1 MASTVNLNANNSN
14 VNNSSSLASNGATA
28 SAPAPLNSAVSPNT
42 MASRAA
48 GRSSAN
54 IKGGHDLGR
63 RQSGSPVDGGQR
75 RPSSQKAWTQ
85 NINPATQ
92 KQPNTYTQQNGAASG
107 RKSVISPS
115 PASKESSTP
124 DQHAHDRLIFLL
136 TAAIGSNVSLTMKDG
151 EKFAGIFSGSTLE
164 SNETILILKMA
175 RHPPSVSDSSSSP
188 STAATTQSNGVSQSE
203 SPYVGSGPDHQFSV
217 MSRISPVWTSNP
229 YQRPEW
235 QPRTRNGASSGFRTD
250 TDISGNQPGRERQL
264 QRWEPS
270 GSDATLDWAPE
281 SSGTAGW
288 DQFETNA
295 RLFGATSSYDE
306 NIYTTRID
314 RSDPSYKRKEA
325 EAARIA
331 REIESTDTDNAHMRE
346 ERGHTHQHDD
356 ADEEA
361 KYSGVRRD
369 VVAPLPTG
377 QPNKYM
383 PPARRP
389 PTGQPTVP
397 SAPVDPAIISAQL
410 ARPDSHAKASTP
422 ASQPKEA
429 PSGKAAAQPEKEKEK
444 ASTAVPKA
452 TAEALKT
459 VASNGAIEA
468 ERKAAAAAG
477 ASSQPSAASSTP
489 RTGAE
494 NAASNVET
502 EVLDH
507 FRRFANDEKMK
518 LQERR
523 RNQASYDRTIKLNE
537 LMKFSKNF
545 KLGTPVPKDL
555 VPILAKDP
563 SKQEEIIERAKR
575 QHEEKNAAM
584 PNKPSTATPATSS
597 VSSNATADAKPATR
611 NSATPRYE
619 GGNGLPGAAPDRQG
633 GYGRGGR
640 QGYPPMGPHAGRQLQ
655 HPGGH
660 PGRGGPG
667 LLSHRLVEI
676 QQQRKGA
683 NMGPSPAPL
692 PTQDARMQQHHQQQP
707 QQPSSQHQQPPA
719 SSAGDQGPSNGPP
732 KAATHTPT
740 SSSASTKFNV
750 RAMEFKPNPAAS
762 TFTPASAAGSSS
774 AATPVNTRPQSVPR
788 ATSPTAFFGSKK
800 PLPASERP
808 LIVNGFNPVKRMKKE
823 ATDAGSKDYAFNGG
837 IPPAYRTAPTWD
849 VSAIN
854 EKKTYAD
861 MFKPPVVAASASP
874 QSRALNAQIPHQQ
887 QLPYHIQHAGHNM
900 PPQNAPP
907 THLIPPQQ
915 PPMHYDDHHR
925 MQMSASSS
933 QVFPSPRLQHSTPMA
948 YQHSVGPH
956 NQMAMHGV
964 PPYYPQPG
972 HVRHYPNGPQF
983 SNPPTAAP
991 MMAQTSNGPYMNM
1004 PPQSMTPYNPP
1015 MQMFSPN
1022 PSHVYPQHAPPM
1034 QTHSGYPSPSR
1045 GAPMMMHQ
1053 GSQQG
1058 PPPQPMMAMNGQ
1070 QGQGYYPPQQ
1080 PGHMPPMR
1088 PGHHQQHPH
1097 FASSPHQAHN
1107 YPHHQ
1112 YRNQAQNNN
1121 NNNNNFNQMPHGP
1134 PPPMQP
1140 QGGPPPAAT
1149 PSTHPTEAPE
1159 EVK

>member
-1 MASTVNLNANNSN
+1 MASAVN
-14 VNNSSSLASNGATA
+14 SLPSNGAGAT
-28 SAPAPLNSAVSPNT
+28 PLNSSVSPNT

-48 GRSSAN
+48 GRPSSGV
-54 IKGGHDLGR
+54 KGADVSR

-92 KQPNTYTQQNGAASG
+92 KPSSPYPQQNGTAS
-107 RKSVISPS
+107 RKSAMSPS
-115 PASKESSTP
+115 PASNKESSTP

-151 EKFAGIFSGSTLE
+151 EKFTGIFSGSTLE
-164 SNETILILKMA
+164 SNETIIILKMA
-175 RHPPSVSDSSSSP
+175 RHPPSDSE
-188 STAATTQSNGVSQSE
+188 AASTQSNGVSQTK
-203 SPYVGSGPDHQFSV
+203 SPYVGSGPDHQLMIYVQDITCLDIPSL
-217 MSRISPVWTSNP
+217 STSGVAAKE
-229 YQRPEW
+229 Q
-235 QPRTRNGASSGFRTD
+235 NGPSSGFRTD

-270 GSDATLDWAPE
+270 GTDATIEWAPE
-281 SSGTAGW
+281 SENTGAGW

-314 RSDPSYKRKEA
+314 RSDPSYKHKEA

-331 REIESTDTDNAHMRE
+331 REIESSNTDNVHMRE
-346 ERGHTHQHDD
+346 ERGHVQHDD
-356 ADEEA
+356 IDEEA

-369 VVAPLPTG
+369 ASAVAPLPSG

-397 SAPVDPAIISAQL
+397 GAPVDPAIISAQV
-410 ARPDSHAKASTP
+410 ARPDSQTKAP
-422 ASQPKEA
+422 SQPKETPAA
-429 PSGKAAAQPEKEKEK
+429 PSSKEPQEK
-444 ASTAVPKA
+444 APTAPTAPKST
-452 TAEALKT
+452 EALKS
-459 VASNGAIEA
+459 VASNGAIDA
-468 ERKAAAAAG
+468 ERKVA
-477 ASSQPSAASSTP
+477 AASSSQASVTSSAP
-489 RTGAE
+489 RTGGE

-563 SKQEEIIERAKR
+563 SKQEEIIERAKK
-575 QHEEKNAAM
+575 QHEEKNAAV
-584 PNKPSTATPATSS
+584 PTKPTAATPTA
-597 VSSNATADAKPATR
+597 SNAASAETKPASR
-611 NSATPRYE
+611 NAGASRYE
-619 GGNGLPGAAPDRQG
+619 GGNGLPGAIPDRQG
-633 GYGRGGR
+633 SYGRGR
-640 QGYPPMGPHAGRQLQ
+640 QVYPPMGPHAGRQLQ

-660 PGRGGPG
+660 PGRAGPG

-676 QQQRKGA
+676 QQQRKGS
-683 NMGPSPAPL
+683 NIGPVPTPL
-692 PTQDARMQQHHQQQP
+692 PAQDARVQP
-707 QQPSSQHQQPPA
+707 TGPT
-719 SSAGDQGPSNGPP
+719 GDQGPSNGPP
-732 KAATHTPT
+732 KAAHTPT

-762 TFTPASAAGSSS
+762 TFTPAGTAGGPSAT
-774 AATPVNTRPQSVPR
+774 AAVNARPQSVPR
-788 ATSPTAFFGSKK
+788 ATSPTAFFGSNK

-808 LIVNGFNPVKRMKKE
+808 LIVNSFNPVKRMKKE
-823 ATDAGSKDYAFNGG
+823 ITEAGSKDYAFNGG

-849 VSAIN
+849 VSPIN

-861 MFKPPVVAASASP
+861 MFKPPVTTASASP
-874 QSRALNAQIPHQQ
+874 QSRSSNTQMPHQQ
-887 QLPYHIQHAGHNM
+887 QLPYHLPHAGHNL
-900 PPQNAPP
+900 PPNSGPP

-915 PPMHYDDHHR
+915 PHAAPMHYDDHHR

-956 NQMAMHGV
+956 NQMAMGHGV

-983 SNPPTAAP
+983 SNPPNGGAP
-991 MMAQTSNGPYMNM
+991 MMAHQASNGPYMNM
-1004 PPQSMTPYNPP
+1004 PPQSITPYNPP

-1022 PSHVYPQHAPPM
+1022 PSHVYPQHVPPM

-1070 QGQGYYPPQQ
+1070 PGQSYYPPQQ
-1080 PGHMPPMR
+1080 PNHMPPIR

-1112 YRNQAQNNN
+1112 YRNQNQNNN
-1121 NNNNNFNQMPHGP
+1121 NNFTQIPHGP

-1140 QGGPPPAAT
+1140 QAGPPPTAA
-1149 PSTHPTEAPE
+1149 PGSHPTEAPE

>member
-1 MASTVNLNANNSN
+1 MASTVNNN
-14 VNNSSSLASNGATA
+14 VNSLPSNGAA
-28 SAPAPLNSAVSPNT
+28 STPLNSSVSPNT

-48 GRSSAN
+48 GRPSSGV
-54 IKGGHDLGR
+54 KGPDLSR

-92 KQPNTYTQQNGAASG
+92 KPSNTYPQQNGATSG
-107 RKSVISPS
+107 RKSVVSPS

-151 EKFAGIFSGSTLE
+151 EKFTGIFSGSTLE

-175 RHPPSVSDSSSSP
+175 RRPTSESDS
-188 STAATTQSNGVSQSE
+188 AQSNGVSQNEPS
-203 SPYVGSGPDHQFSV
+203 YVGSGSDHQLLIDVQDITCLDIQSL
-217 MSRISPVWTSNP
+217 STSGVVAKD
-229 YQRPEW
+229 Q
-235 QPRTRNGASSGFRTD
+235 NGASSGFRTD

-270 GSDATLDWAPE
+270 GTDATLDWTPE

-331 REIESTDTDNAHMRE
+331 REIESADTDNAHMRE
-346 ERGHTHQHDD
+346 ERGHVHQQDD
-356 ADEEA
+356 TDEEA

-397 SAPVDPAIISAQL
+397 GAPVDPAIISAQL
-410 ARPDSHAKASTP
+410 ARPDSQAKTP
-422 ASQPKEA
+422 TQPKETPA
-429 PSGKAAAQPEKEKEK
+429 KAVTQQEKEKEK
-444 ASTAVPKA
+444 TPTADSKSTDG
-452 TAEALKT
+452 LKT

-468 ERKAAAAAG
+468 ERKAAAAG
-477 ASSQPSAASSTP
+477 PSSQPSAASSTP
-489 RTGAE
+489 RTGGE

-584 PNKPSTATPATSS
+584 PNKPSAGTPVATSAGS
-597 VSSNATADAKPATR
+597 TNVTAEAKATSR
-611 NSATPRYE
+611 NSGSSRYE
-619 GGNGLPGAAPDRQG
+619 GGNGLPGATPDRQG

-640 QGYPPMGPHAGRQLQ
+640 QGYTPMGPHGGRQLQ

-683 NMGPSPAPL
+683 NMGNSSAPL
-692 PTQDARMQQHHQQQP
+692 PTQDARMQQQQQQQQP
-707 QQPSSQHQQPPA
+707 APPPPTG
-719 SSAGDQGPSNGPP
+719 SAGDQGQSNAPP

-762 TFTPASAAGSSS
+762 TFTPASAAGGSS

-788 ATSPTAFFGSKK
+788 ATSPAAFFGSKK
-800 PLPASERP
+800 PRPASERP

-874 QSRALNAQIPHQQ
+874 QSRALNAQMPHQQ
-887 QLPYHIQHAGHNM
+887 QLPYHLQHATHTM
-900 PPQNAPP
+900 PPQAAPP

-972 HVRHYPNGPQF
+972 HVRHYPTGPQF

-1022 PSHVYPQHAPPM
+1022 PSHRVPKPKSRRTHDDAP
-1034 QTHSGYPSPSR
+1034 
-1045 GAPMMMHQ
+1045 

-1058 PPPQPMMAMNGQ
+1058 PPPQPMMPMNGQ

-1112 YRNQAQNNN
+1112 YRSQTQNNNN
-1121 NNNNNFNQMPHGP
+1121 NNNNNFNQIPHGP

-1140 QGGPPPAAT
+1140 QGGQPPAPT
-1149 PSTHPTEAPE
+1149 PSVHPTEVPE

>member
-1 MASTVNLNANNSN
+1 MASTVNNN
-14 VNNSSSLASNGATA
+14 VNSLPSNGAA
-28 SAPAPLNSAVSPNT
+28 STPLNSSISPNT

-48 GRSSAN
+48 GRPSSGV
-54 IKGGHDLGR
+54 KGPDLSR

-85 NINPATQ
+85 NINPTTQ
-92 KQPNTYTQQNGAASG
+92 KPSNSYPQQNGAASG
-107 RKSVISPS
+107 RKSVVSPS

-151 EKFAGIFSGSTLE
+151 EKFTGIFSGSTLE

-175 RHPPSVSDSSSSP
+175 RRPLSESDS
-188 STAATTQSNGVSQSE
+188 AQSNGVSQNEPS
-203 SPYVGSGPDHQFSV
+203 YVGSGSDHQLLIDVQDITCLDIQSL
-217 MSRISPVWTSNP
+217 STSGVVAKD
-229 YQRPEW
+229 Q
-235 QPRTRNGASSGFRTD
+235 NGASSGFRTD

-270 GSDATLDWAPE
+270 GTDATLDWAPE

-331 REIESTDTDNAHMRE
+331 REIESADTDNAHMRE
-346 ERGHTHQHDD
+346 ERGHVHQQDD
-356 ADEEA
+356 TDEEA

-369 VVAPLPTG
+369 VAPLPTG

-397 SAPVDPAIISAQL
+397 GAPVDPAIISAQL
-410 ARPDSHAKASTP
+410 ARPDSQTKTP
-422 ASQPKEA
+422 TQPKETSA
-429 PSGKAAAQPEKEKEK
+429 KAVTQQEKEKEK
-444 ASTAVPKA
+444 APAAASKSS
-452 TAEALKT
+452 EGLKT

-468 ERKAAAAAG
+468 ERKATAAG
-477 ASSQPSAASSTP
+477 PSSQPSAASSTP

-584 PNKPSTATPATSS
+584 PNKPSTGTPATSAGS
-597 VSSNATADAKPATR
+597 TNVTMEAKATSR
-611 NSATPRYE
+611 NSGSSRNE
-619 GGNGLPGAAPDRQG
+619 GGNGLPGATPDRQG
-633 GYGRGGR
+633 SYGRGGR
-640 QGYPPMGPHAGRQLQ
+640 QGYTPMGPHSGRQLQ

-660 PGRGGPG
+660 SGRGGPG

-683 NMGPSPAPL
+683 NMGNSPAPL
-692 PTQDARMQQHHQQQP
+692 PTQDARMQQHQQQQP
-707 QQPSSQHQQPPA
+707 PPPPPTG
-719 SSAGDQGPSNGPP
+719 SAGDQGPSNAPP

-740 SSSASTKFNV
+740 SSSASTKLNV

-762 TFTPASAAGSSS
+762 TFTPASAAGGSS

-788 ATSPTAFFGSKK
+788 ATSPAAFFGSKK
-800 PLPASERP
+800 PRPASERP

-874 QSRALNAQIPHQQ
+874 QSRALNAQMPHQP
-887 QLPYHIQHAGHNM
+887 QLPYHLQHATHTM
-900 PPQNAPP
+900 PPQAAPP

-972 HVRHYPNGPQF
+972 H
-983 SNPPTAAP
+983 
-991 MMAQTSNGPYMNM
+991 
-1004 PPQSMTPYNPP
+1004 
-1015 MQMFSPN
+1015 MFSPS
-1022 PSHVYPQHAPPM
+1022 PSHVYPQHVPPM

-1058 PPPQPMMAMNGQ
+1058 PPPQPMMPMNGQ
-1070 QGQGYYPPQQ
+1070 QGQGYYAPQQ

-1112 YRNQAQNNN
+1112 YRSQTQNNN
-1121 NNNNNFNQMPHGP
+1121 SNNNNFNQLPHGP

-1140 QGGPPPAAT
+1140 QGGPPPAPT
-1149 PSTHPTEAPE
+1149 PNVHPTEAPE

>member
-1 MASTVNLNANNSN
+1 MASTVNNN
-14 VNNSSSLASNGATA
+14 VNSLPSNGAA
-28 SAPAPLNSAVSPNT
+28 STPLNSSVSPNT

-48 GRSSAN
+48 GRPSSGV
-54 IKGGHDLGR
+54 KGPDFSR

-92 KQPNTYTQQNGAASG
+92 KPSNTYPQQNGATSG
-107 RKSVISPS
+107 RKSVVSPS

-151 EKFAGIFSGSTLE
+151 EKFTGIFSGSTLE

-175 RHPPSVSDSSSSP
+175 RRPTSESDS
-188 STAATTQSNGVSQSE
+188 AQSNGVSQNEPS
-203 SPYVGSGPDHQFSV
+203 YVGSGSDHQLLIDVQDITCLDIQSL
-217 MSRISPVWTSNP
+217 STSGVVAKD
-229 YQRPEW
+229 Q
-235 QPRTRNGASSGFRTD
+235 NGASSGFRTD

-270 GSDATLDWAPE
+270 GTDATLDWTPE

-331 REIESTDTDNAHMRE
+331 REIESADTDNAHMRE
-346 ERGHTHQHDD
+346 ERGHVHQQDD
-356 ADEEA
+356 TDEEA

-397 SAPVDPAIISAQL
+397 GAPVDPAIISAQL
-410 ARPDSHAKASTP
+410 ARPDSQAKTP
-422 ASQPKEA
+422 TQPKETPA
-429 PSGKAAAQPEKEKEK
+429 KAVTQQEKEKEK
-444 ASTAVPKA
+444 TPTAASKSTDG
-452 TAEALKT
+452 LKT

-468 ERKAAAAAG
+468 ERKAAAAG
-477 ASSQPSAASSTP
+477 PSSQPSAASSTP
-489 RTGAE
+489 RTGGE

-545 KLGTPVPKDL
+545 NWAHLSPKDL
-555 VPILAKDP
+555 VSILAKDP

-584 PNKPSTATPATSS
+584 PNKPSAGTPVATSAGS
-597 VSSNATADAKPATR
+597 TNVTAEAKATSR
-611 NSATPRYE
+611 NSGSSRYE
-619 GGNGLPGAAPDRQG
+619 GGNGLPGATPDRQG

-640 QGYPPMGPHAGRQLQ
+640 QGYTPMGSHGGRQLQ

-683 NMGPSPAPL
+683 NMGNSPAPL
-692 PTQDARMQQHHQQQP
+692 PTQDARMQQQQQQQQQP
-707 QQPSSQHQQPPA
+707 APPPPTG
-719 SSAGDQGPSNGPP
+719 SAGDQGQSNAPP

-762 TFTPASAAGSSS
+762 TFTPASAAGGSS

-788 ATSPTAFFGSKK
+788 ATSPAAFFGSKK
-800 PLPASERP
+800 PRPASERP

-874 QSRALNAQIPHQQ
+874 QSRALNAQMPHQQ
-887 QLPYHIQHAGHNM
+887 QLPYHLQHATHTM
-900 PPQNAPP
+900 PPQAAPP

-972 HVRHYPNGPQF
+972 HVRHYPTGPQF

-1022 PSHVYPQHAPPM
+1022 PSHVYPQHVPPM

-1058 PPPQPMMAMNGQ
+1058 PPPQPMMPMNGQ

-1112 YRNQAQNNN
+1112 YRSQTQNNNN
-1121 NNNNNFNQMPHGP
+1121 NNNNNFNQIPHGP

-1140 QGGPPPAAT
+1140 QGGQPPAPT
-1149 PSTHPTEAPE
+1149 PSVHPTEVPE

>member
-1 MASTVNLNANNSN
+1 MASTVNNN
-14 VNNSSSLASNGATA
+14 VNSLPSNGAA
-28 SAPAPLNSAVSPNT
+28 STPLNSSISPNT

-48 GRSSAN
+48 GRPSSGV
-54 IKGGHDLGR
+54 KGPDLSR

-85 NINPATQ
+85 NINPTTQ
-92 KQPNTYTQQNGAASG
+92 KPSNSYPQQNGAASG
-107 RKSVISPS
+107 RKSVVSPS

-136 TAAIGSNVSLTMKDG
+136 TAAIVRSPWSKSTPYQANRTQGSNVSLTMKDG
-151 EKFAGIFSGSTLE
+151 EKFTGIFSGSTLE

-175 RHPPSVSDSSSSP
+175 RRPLSESDS
-188 STAATTQSNGVSQSE
+188 AQSNGVSQNEPS
-203 SPYVGSGPDHQFSV
+203 YVGSGSDHQLLIDVQDITCLDIQSL
-217 MSRISPVWTSNP
+217 STSGVVAKD
-229 YQRPEW
+229 Q
-235 QPRTRNGASSGFRTD
+235 NGASSGFRTD

-270 GSDATLDWAPE
+270 GTDATLDWAPE

-331 REIESTDTDNAHMRE
+331 REIESADTDNAHMRE
-346 ERGHTHQHDD
+346 ERGHVHQQDD
-356 ADEEA
+356 TDEEA

-369 VVAPLPTG
+369 VAPLPTG

-397 SAPVDPAIISAQL
+397 GAPVDPAIISAQL
-410 ARPDSHAKASTP
+410 ARPDSQTKTP
-422 ASQPKEA
+422 TQPKETSA
-429 PSGKAAAQPEKEKEK
+429 KAVTQQEKEKEK
-444 ASTAVPKA
+444 APAAASKSS
-452 TAEALKT
+452 EGLKT

-468 ERKAAAAAG
+468 ERKATAAG
-477 ASSQPSAASSTP
+477 PSSQPSAASSTP

-584 PNKPSTATPATSS
+584 PNKPSTGTPATSAGS
-597 VSSNATADAKPATR
+597 TNVTMEAKATSR
-611 NSATPRYE
+611 NSGSSRNE
-619 GGNGLPGAAPDRQG
+619 GGNGLPGATPDRQG
-633 GYGRGGR
+633 SYGRGGR
-640 QGYPPMGPHAGRQLQ
+640 QGYTPMGPHSGRQLQ

-660 PGRGGPG
+660 SGRGGPG

-683 NMGPSPAPL
+683 NMGNSPAPL
-692 PTQDARMQQHHQQQP
+692 PTQDARMQQHQQQQP
-707 QQPSSQHQQPPA
+707 PPPPPTG
-719 SSAGDQGPSNGPP
+719 SAGDQGPSNAPP

-740 SSSASTKFNV
+740 SSSASTKLNV

-762 TFTPASAAGSSS
+762 TFTPASAAGGSS

-788 ATSPTAFFGSKK
+788 ATSPAAFFGSKK
-800 PLPASERP
+800 PRPASERP

-874 QSRALNAQIPHQQ
+874 QSRALNAQMPHQP
-887 QLPYHIQHAGHNM
+887 QLPYHLQHATHTM
-900 PPQNAPP
+900 PPQAAPP

-972 HVRHYPNGPQF
+972 H
-983 SNPPTAAP
+983 
-991 MMAQTSNGPYMNM
+991 
-1004 PPQSMTPYNPP
+1004 
-1015 MQMFSPN
+1015 MFSPS
-1022 PSHVYPQHAPPM
+1022 PSHVYPQHVPPM

-1058 PPPQPMMAMNGQ
+1058 PPPQPMMPMNGQ
-1070 QGQGYYPPQQ
+1070 QGQGYYAPQQ

-1112 YRNQAQNNN
+1112 YRSQTQNNN
-1121 NNNNNFNQMPHGP
+1121 SNNNNFNQLPHGP

-1140 QGGPPPAAT
+1140 QGGPPPAPT
-1149 PSTHPTEAPE
+1149 PNVHPTEAPE